1 MSINSLPD
9 IQSQQDTRNLEIQ
22 KVGVKGLS
30 YPITVKDRANETQ
43 HTIASIQMSVS
54 LPHHYRGTHMSR
66 FIEILNIY
74 RGSIDAD
81 NIHEILKTMQERLD
95 AEVAHIELEFPYFI
109 ERLAP
114 VTKSPALQEYICS
127 FDASLGIS
135 GEEDDFVLT
144 VKIPVTTL
152 CPCSKEISSYGAHNQ
167 RSIVSI
173 SVRYST
179 SFVWIEEL
187 VEIAEQSA
195 SCALYPLLKRQDE
208 KYVTEKAYDNPRF
221 VEDVVREVALRLETM
236 DSVCWYRV
244 EAENYESIHNHSA
257 YGLIENKKN
266 GSCNE
271 IFRKS

>member
-1 MSINSLPD
+1 MSIESLPD
-9 IQSQQDTRNLEIQ
+9 IQSQRDTRNLEIQ

-30 YPITVKDRANETQ
+30 YPIMVRDRANGTQ

-54 LPHHYRGTHMSR
+54 LPHHHRGTHMSR
-66 FIEILNIY
+66 FIEILNLY
-74 RGSIDAD
+74 RGSVDAD
-81 NIHEILKTMQERLD
+81 KIQEILKSMQERLD

-114 VTKSPALQEYICS
+114 VSKSPALQEYICS
-127 FDASLGIS
+127 FEASLGTS
-135 GEEDDFVLT
+135 GEEDDFILK

-221 VEDVVREVALRLETM
+221 VEDVVREVALRLEAL
-236 DSVCWYRV
+236 DAVCWYRV

-271 IFRKS
+271 IFKKS

>member
-9 IQSQQDTRNLEIQ
+9 IQNQQDTRNLEIQ

-74 RGSIDAD
+74 RGNIDAD
-81 NIHEILKTMQERLD
+81 NIHEILRTMQERLD
-95 AEVAHIELEFPYFI
+95 AEVAHIEMEFPYFI

-114 VTKSPALQEYICS
+114 VTKSPALQEYLCS
-127 FDASLGIS
+127 FEASLGTS
-135 GEEDDFVLT
+135 GEEDDFVLK

-173 SVRYST
+173 SVRYSD

-221 VEDVVREVALRLETM
+221 VEDVVREVALRLEKL

-266 GSCNE
+266 GSCNQ
-271 IFRKS
+271 IFKKQ